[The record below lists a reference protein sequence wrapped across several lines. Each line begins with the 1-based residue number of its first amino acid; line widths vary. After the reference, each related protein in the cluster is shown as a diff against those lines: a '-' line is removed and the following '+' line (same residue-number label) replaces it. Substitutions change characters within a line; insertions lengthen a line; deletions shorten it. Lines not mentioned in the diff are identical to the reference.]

1 MLENARYYPGGY
13 HKMNKAFSNVFI
25 TRQGQHENV
34 RVCVVENDKKPFS
47 FSMPWSV
54 YTAMIAKSNLK
65 HIVRFDK
72 QQEKLT
78 WEELKSICTLEQ
90 DEEVAD
96 DRFSTC
102 SPIFVCGTEYQQN
115 YSYTVKTK
123 AGLRKMFE
131 LRVQWKDN
139 TDRQLTL
146 IGLKHI
152 QPDEDAAFDL
162 QLPLLDT
169 NNRTVGINL
178 VYGGEYHYHN

>member
-1 MLENARYYPGGY
+1 
-13 HKMNKAFSNVFI
+13 MNKAFSNVFI
-25 TRQGQHENV
+25 TREGQIGNLK
-34 RVCVVENDKKPFS
+34 VCVVFKDGKEPYS
-47 FSMPWSV
+47 FEMPWSV

-72 QQEKLT
+72 QQEELID
-78 WEELKSICTLEQ
+78 EECDSICTLEQ

-96 DRFSTC
+96 DRFSAC

-115 YSYTVKTK
+115 YSYFVLTM
-123 AGLRKMFE
+123 AGLLKMFE

-152 QPDEDAAFDL
+152 QKDKDEEFRTI
-162 QLPLLDT
+162 PLLDT

-178 VYGGEYHYHN
+178 VISGGEYHYHN

>member
-1 MLENARYYPGGY
+1 
-13 HKMNKAFSNVFI
+13 
-25 TRQGQHENV
+25 
-34 RVCVVENDKKPFS
+34 
-47 FSMPWSV
+47 MPWSL

-72 QQEKLT
+72 QQEKLLD
-78 WEELKSICTLEQ
+78 ELESICTLEQ
-90 DEEVAD
+90 DEVKESGN
-96 DRFSTC
+96 FSAC

-115 YSYTVKTK
+115 YSYTAKTK
-123 AGLRKMFE
+123 AGLVKMFE

-152 QPDEDAAFDL
+152 QPHEDAAFDF

-178 VYGGEYHYHN
+178 WTRSVSEFHYHN

>member
-1 MLENARYYPGGY
+1 MA
-13 HKMNKAFSNVFI
+13 
-25 TRQGQHENV
+25 
-34 RVCVVENDKKPFS
+34 
-47 FSMPWSV
+47 WSV

-72 QQEKLT
+72 QQGELT
-78 WEELKSICTLEQ
+78 NKEFESICTLEQ
-90 DEEVAD
+90 DEELSESGE
-96 DRFSTC
+96 FSAC

-115 YSYTVKTK
+115 YSYTAKTK
-123 AGLRKMFE
+123 AGLVKMFE

-152 QPDEDAAFDL
+152 QPHEDAAFDF

-178 VYGGEYHYHN
+178 WTRSVSEFHYHN